1 MLDGFAFES
10 SSDGVQYGGNAA
22 RPTDSQFEKQ
32 YHLPAS
38 AFNPPGDS
46 SGSGAGFGVYGRESK
61 KATWTEKD
69 EFSLESARIAI
80 TQAQEARDRTNANGK
95 KSQADRDQADSKV
108 RRAEEEGPGV
118 GSEEACAETA
128 PMRQRRR
135 RRRS

>member
-1 MLDGFAFES
+1 M
-10 SSDGVQYGGNAA
+10 
-22 RPTDSQFEKQ
+22 
-32 YHLPAS
+32 
-38 AFNPPGDS
+38 
-46 SGSGAGFGVYGRESK
+46 YGRESK

-69 EFSLESARIAI
+69 ELSLESARIAI

-108 RRAEEEGPGV
+108 RRAEERV
-118 GSEEACAETA
+118 RALEAKKRAAETA